1 MKCQQKR
8 PFQQNSSL
16 RALSKFPF
24 TCNTNF
30 GVYKCP
36 PLVITLKGSCK
47 LLCILCI
54 VMYLMCCIIQWLYY
68 TVTPVFCCR
77 LLREGPTPWQRQQ
90 QLSYP
95 RPAACRKRAPST
107 TSWVACPVCLNCPAG
122 FPTLAQSPRLLSS
135 STQVQQW
142 A

>member
-1 MKCQQKR
+1 MKCQQQR

-54 VMYLMCCIIQWLYY
+54 VMYLMCCIVSYNDCITLW
-68 TVTPVFCCR
+68 PPF
-77 LLREGPTPWQRQQ
+77 LLQASEGGSHSLTET
-90 QLSYP
+90 
-95 RPAACRKRAPST
+95 AAAVLPQ
-107 TSWVACPVCLNCPAG
+107 TSSMQKESSFYNKLG
-122 FPTLAQSPRLLSS
+122 SMSSMSELSS
-135 STQVQQW
+135 WFSNIGSKS
-142 A
+142 